1 MFLHCAVLHIQ
12 RWPQCN
18 IRSEWLPHLGQ
29 EREKNFLISDKK
41 SLDVRSP
48 TSSPGG
54 LIIAVQYSTWPRSQW
69 TFQVTQSCSSFHCTV
84 VLFVDLQGS
93 SSRRSS
99 SSPTTPWWRPT
110 SPLSSATSMKAT
122 VDCKSVNF
130 SESCEGSLSNW
141 LQEGR
146 VCPWIFH
153 CSLYVVAAQKIR
165 KLPPSGASKWP
176 NLCQSTLDWSSMEM
190 QELDL
195 EEGKK
200 RSNLLN
206 THLTPPAL

>member
-1 MFLHCAVLHIQ
+1 MLHIQ
-12 RWPQCN
+12 RWPRCN
-18 IRSEWLPHLGQ
+18 IRSEWLPHIGQ
-29 EREKNFLISDKK
+29 EREKNFLISDRK

-54 LIIAVQYSTWPRSQW
+54 LIIAVQYSTWPRSRW
-69 TFQVTQSCSSFHCTV
+69 TFQLTQSCSSFHCTV
-84 VLFVDLQGS
+84 CTVCTVWWS
-93 SSRRSS
+93 SGFLILEILL
-99 SSPTTPWWRPT
+99 
-110 SPLSSATSMKAT
+110 LSYNTLMAFNITLIFRAATSMKASA
-122 VDCKSVNF
+122 DCKSVDF
-130 SESCEGSLSNW
+130 SKSYQGSLSNK

>member
-1 MFLHCAVLHIQ
+1 MFLHSIVLHIQ

-54 LIIAVQYSTWPRSQW
+54 LIIAVQYPIWPRSLW
-69 TFQVTQSCSSFHCTV
+69 TLQVTPSCSSFHCTV
-84 VLFVDLQGS
+84 VLFGDLSQGS

-110 SPLSSATSMKAT
+110 SPLFSATSMKAAA
-122 VDCKSVNF
+122 DCKSVNF
-130 SESCEGSLSNW
+130 SNHAKDPSPICFKKVECVLVFFTAPFMLLLHRRCAN
-141 LQEGR
+141 
-146 VCPWIFH
+146 CPQ
-153 CSLYVVAAQKIR
+153 VVPA
-165 KLPPSGASKWP
+165 SGQTCAKVP
-176 NLCQSTLDWSSMEM
+176 
-190 QELDL
+190 
-195 EEGKK
+195 
-200 RSNLLN
+200 
-206 THLTPPAL
+206 